1 MPAVPELED
10 ICAYVDM
17 KVLNVISEGLYGA
30 HVASRSQAGDEKAQ
44 AVVAA
49 EHNVTLC
56 IQHLLHCI
64 QVYGRRMH
72 SGVSLLCRS
81 LPDAAPILR
90 RDCAAFVGDCEVLG
104 LRKRPCCEIKFIR
117 PSKKT
122 LVMHHTMIEPCQLL
136 WALIHYDSL
145 LDVARGCFL
154 QSMPGDSL
162 SAVCEAWKTSSDRCK
177 LVKFTHLMVS
187 LIPGILADNNSGV
200 V

>member
-1 MPAVPELED
+1 MPAIPNLED

-17 KVLNVISEGLYGA
+17 KVLNAISEGLYSN
-30 HVASRSQAGDEKAQ
+30 HVGSKAQAGDEQAQ
-44 AVVAA
+44 AVLAQEHKVAVFV
-49 EHNVTLC
+49 E
-56 IQHLLHCI
+56 HLLHHI

-81 LPDAAPILR
+81 LPEAAPILR

-122 LVMHHTMIEPCQLL
+122 LVMHHTMIQPCQLL
-136 WALIHYDSL
+136 WALLHYDSL
-145 LDVARGCFL
+145 LDVARQCFL
-154 QSMPGDSL
+154 QSAVGNSL
-162 SAVCEAWKTSSDRCK
+162 STVCEAWKTSGDRSK
-177 LVKFTHLMVS
+177 LVQFTHLIV
-187 LIPGILADNNSGV
+187 LHIPSILADNNSGV